1 MMTFNTVLLLAAT
14 GLAETTQEPT
24 VLNIIR
30 GQPAT
35 ITCDYTGSYV
45 QVSWTSDSKTRR
57 RKTPTKTLFLR
68 VNNSEP
74 TSLDPT
80 WTYEPEQSSFGD
92 KSTLTIVKNGID
104 FGDEGY
110 FDCRDATK
118 TVTGMFQINVISIPQ
133 VSLKPEQ
140 LSAVENDDSI
150 LVATCT
156 AANAKPV
163 AKITWVDK
171 DGNTFDGAEVEQIK
185 LGNVSSTVNRLYL
198 SDVNYDDHAQ
208 REFRCLAKQNGQVT
222 ANSTWTDPLV
232 VEYGPKDVDIQIA
245 SLNATLNETDIFVGD
260 QVILKCNAKSNPLSS
275 FEWFFLDADNQTK
288 TTLEHWLA
296 DGDSIQTDSIQISD
310 NMVKFICKSENQHGQ
325 QTHQIMLPVKELI
338 NEAAGVTGLIWVLL
352 GVTAVLVVIGLCTML
367 NRHLKQRRSGI
378 YKTEGHLGDGSR
390 ESLTDEIGANTKKE
404 YFM

>member
-1 MMTFNTVLLLAAT
+1 MTFKTVLLLAAT
-14 GLAETTQEPT
+14 GLAETTQNPT

-68 VNNSEP
+68 VNDNEP

-80 WTYEPEQSSFGD
+80 WAYEPTNSSFGV

-110 FDCRDATK
+110 FDCKDATK
-118 TVTGMFQINVISIPQ
+118 TVTGMFKINVISIPQ

-156 AANAKPV
+156 AANAKP
-163 AKITWVDK
+163 AATITWVDQ
-171 DGNTFDGAEVEQIK
+171 DGNTYDGVEDEHVK
-185 LGNVSSTVNRLYL
+185 SDENVSSTTNRLYL
-198 SDVNYDDHAQ
+198 SNVNYDDHEK
-208 REFRCLAKQNGQVT
+208 REFRCLAEQNGQVM
-222 ANSTWTDPLV
+222 AQSTWTEPLV
-232 VEYGPKDVDIQIA
+232 VEYGPKDVDIQIV

-275 FEWFFLDADNQTK
+275 FEWIFFDADNQTK

-310 NMVKFICKSENQHGQ
+310 NSVKFICKSENQHGQ